1 MVRLGLQIGLVLETG
16 TQWEWYR
23 QGRVFSPLCPSLV
36 ASKPHGNGTHYNW
49 YRIELGHLDWY
60 SVGLGH
66 NETGIQWDT

>member
-1 MVRLGLQIGLVLETG
+1 MGPVHIGTEVG
-16 TQWEWYR
+16 
-23 QGRVFSPLCPSLV
+23 PLCPSLV